1 MKIYT
6 KKGDL
11 GETSL
16 VGGRR
21 ISKDDLQI
29 DSYGTVDELN
39 SWIGLLADVADEHSL
54 PKLRTIQNTLFKVG
68 SILANDAEHP
78 FDLGFDIVQS
88 DVELLEQWI
97 DKMDG
102 QLEPLKNFILPG
114 GHTSV
119 SHAQIARTVCRRAE
133 RLCVAL
139 NKVISLNP
147 LVIMYLNRLSDLL
160 FTYAR
165 YLSKTL
171 GAAEIVWKV

>member
-39 SWIGLLADVADEHSL
+39 SWIGLLADVADEQSL

-78 FDLGFDIVQS
+78 FELGFDIVQP

-97 DKMDG
+97 DEMDS

-119 SHAQIARTVCRRAE
+119 SYAQIARTVCRRAE

-139 NKVISLNP
+139 NKAIALNP

-171 GAAEIVWKV
+171 GAEEIVWKV